1 MCICWF
7 RERRFK
13 CVNVSTIVRPPFTLC
28 ALRILNRLRNSCW
41 FYPRS
46 TRTVAT
52 PQLSHEARQLCKS
65 HHNIRNY
72 NSRRWSDCAQAA
84 HHPVINTR
92 PRTNCPV
99 SAHTS
104 HPQLVYRLPSVQ
116 SYKALSFFFFTFV
129 QTFLYMCSTHR
140 HPSVS
145 CTLML
150 LKDAVVTVVLLLL
163 QVNSLSR
170 SFKHTMAPPC
180 CTTGRRV

>member
-13 CVNVSTIVRPPFTLC
+13 CVTVSTIVRPPFTFC

-72 NSRRWSDCAQAA
+72 NSRPWSDCAQAA
-84 HHPVINTR
+84 HHPAINTR

-116 SYKALSFFFFTFV
+116 SYKALFCFFYFGSNISVHV
-129 QTFLYMCSTHR
+129 QHTPSSIRFLHIDVIKGHCCDR
-140 HPSVS
+140 GP
-145 CTLML
+145 
-150 LKDAVVTVVLLLL
+150 VVTT
-163 QVNSLSR
+163 SFLSR